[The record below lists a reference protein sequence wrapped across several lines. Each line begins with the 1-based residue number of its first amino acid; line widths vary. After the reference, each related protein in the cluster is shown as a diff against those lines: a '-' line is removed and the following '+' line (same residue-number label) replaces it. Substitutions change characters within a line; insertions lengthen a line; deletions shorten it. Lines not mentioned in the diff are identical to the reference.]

1 MTLRL
6 AVGAARQS
14 TPRPRMA
21 VHPGAVLK
29 RELELRS
36 LGLKDLAGGTG
47 LSLDEI
53 DAIIAGRSAVAA
65 AIAVAL
71 GRFFGHSAK
80 FWTALQG
87 AYDERTARAAAGSRP
102 DG

>member
-1 MTLRL
+1 
-6 AVGAARQS
+6 
-14 TPRPRMA
+14 MA

-36 LGLKDLAGGTG
+36 LGLNDLAGGTG
-47 LSLDEI
+47 LSLEQI
-53 DAIIAGRSAVAA
+53 DAIIAGRSAVDA
-65 AIAVAL
+65 AIAAVL

-87 AYDERTARAAAGSRP
+87 AYDERSGRASESSRP